1 MRRMANVAQAD
12 GAIFA
17 QIFHFRPGIVAAF
30 QPDDAGTGIGRMCA
44 VNSRD
49 LIEAARGLTELGRR
63 KPAQA
68 NLRRAVST
76 AYYAMFHRLA
86 RVAADSLVGRRRNE
100 AWHQVYRALE
110 HGSARRACGN
120 KQAMSRFAYQIQGF
134 AETFVTLQH
143 LRHKADYA
151 LEARYEKL
159 LVLAAINEA
168 EDAIAQLEQADKQQL
183 RTFAVHVLFRRRP
196 FQNLEETSR

>member
-1 MRRMANVAQAD
+1 M
-12 GAIFA
+12 
-17 QIFHFRPGIVAAF
+17 
-30 QPDDAGTGIGRMCA
+30 
-44 VNSRD
+44 NSRD
-49 LIEAARGLTELGRR
+49 LIEAARGLTELSRR
-63 KPAQA
+63 RPAQA

-110 HGSARRACGN
+110 HGSARKACGN
-120 KQAMSRFAYQIQGF
+120 KQAMSRFAYQIQGL
-134 AETFVTLQH
+134 AETFVTLQTLQH

-159 LVLAAINEA
+159 EVLGAIYKA

-183 RTFAVHVLFRRRP
+183 R
-196 FQNLEETSR
+196 SS

>member
-1 MRRMANVAQAD
+1 MANVAQAD
-12 GAIFA
+12 GAIS
-17 QIFHFRPGIVAAF
+17 RRSSTSDRVSWLL
-30 QPDDAGTGIGRMCA
+30 QPDDASTGIGRTCA

-49 LIEAARGLTELGRR
+49 LIEAARGLTELSRR
-63 KPAQA
+63 RPAQA

-110 HGSARRACGN
+110 HGSARKACGN

-159 LVLAAINEA
+159 VVLAAINEA

>member
-1 MRRMANVAQAD
+1 M
-12 GAIFA
+12 
-17 QIFHFRPGIVAAF
+17 
-30 QPDDAGTGIGRMCA
+30 
-44 VNSRD
+44 NSRD
-49 LIEAARGLTELGRR
+49 LIEAARGLTELSRR
-63 KPAQA
+63 RPAQA

-110 HGSARRACGN
+110 HGSARKACGN